1 MCTSGLL
8 PYKYHS
14 SRIIAE
20 KPQLLTFVQEME
32 AELEKKKAKMKF
44 ESITHVSSADDLLGA
59 VLSWKLLRIWLTTK
73 HSFQ

>member
-59 VLSWKLLRIWLTTK
+59 VLSWKL
-73 HSFQ
+73 